1 MRERIVAIGNGMATH
16 RLLERLHEL
25 APDRFAITV
34 LGAEPWANY
43 NRILLSA
50 VLAGDKS
57 ADAIMDS
64 DAAWFAERGVTFRAG
79 CRVTRIERDRRVVID
94 DSGAET
100 PYDRLVL
107 ATGSDPI
114 LLRLPGADLPQV
126 MTFRD
131 LGDIDRLVTATR
143 TARRAVV
150 IGGGLLGLEAAYG
163 LQRRGLDVTVVHL
176 MGHLMER
183 QLDAD
188 AGAYLRHDL
197 ERRGIA
203 FALSADT
210 AAIEG
215 DGHVNAVRL
224 KDGRML
230 PADLV
235 VMAVGIRP
243 NTALARDGGL
253 AVGRGVIVDDTLA
266 SSDPAISAIGECAEH
281 RGLTYGLVAPAWE
294 QAAILAARLAGE
306 SRAAYP
312 GSIVGTN
319 LKVAGVSVF
328 SAGVIEAKA
337 DDEDLLY
344 VDPSGALYRRVIL
357 RDGKVAGAI
366 LVGDASDG
374 GWLFDLMREGRP
386 VGALREAV
394 ALGRDLARA
403 AA

>member
-1 MRERIVAIGNGMATH
+1 MRERLVVVGNGMAAH
-16 RLLERLHEL
+16 RLLECLHER
-25 APDRFAITV
+25 APGRWAITV

-43 NRILLSA
+43 NRILLSS

-57 ADAIMDS
+57 ADAIMES
-64 DAAWFAERGVTFRAG
+64 DAAWFTERDITFRPN
-79 CRVTRIERDRRVVID
+79 CRVTGIDRERRMAID
-94 DSGAET
+94 ATGTET
-100 PYDRLVL
+100 PYDSLVL

-114 LLRLPGADLPQV
+114 LLPLPGADLPEV

-131 LGDIDRLVTATR
+131 LGDVDRLIAATK
-143 TARRAVV
+143 AAHLAVV
-150 IGGGLLGLEAAYG
+150 IGGGLLGLEAASG
-163 LQRRGLDVTVVHL
+163 LQRRGLEVTVVHL

-203 FALSADT
+203 FTMSANT
-210 AAIEG
+210 VAIEG
-215 DGHVNAVRL
+215 DGYVRGVRL
-224 KDGRML
+224 KDGRVL

-243 NTALARDGGL
+243 NTSLARASGL
-253 AVGRGVIVDDTLA
+253 VVGHGVIVDDRLA
-266 SSDPAISAIGECAEH
+266 TSDPAIFALGECAEH
-281 RGLTYGLVAPAWE
+281 RGQTYGLVAPAWE
-294 QAAILAARLAGE
+294 QAAVLAAHLAGE
-306 SRAAYP
+306 PARYL

-328 SAGVIEAKA
+328 SAGIIEAAA

-394 ALGRDLARA
+394 ALGRALARA

>member
-1 MRERIVAIGNGMATH
+1 MRERLVVVGNGMAAH
-16 RLLERLHEL
+16 RLLERLHAQ
-25 APDRFAITV
+25 APPGRRAITV

-43 NRILLSA
+43 NRILLSS

-57 ADAIMDS
+57 AETIMES
-64 DAAWFAERGVTFRAG
+64 DVAWFAERDVTFRPS
-79 CRVTRIERDRRVVID
+79 CRVTRIDRARRVVID
-94 DSGAET
+94 ESGGET

-114 LLRLPGADLPQV
+114 LLPLPGANLPQV

-131 LGDIDRLVTATR
+131 LGDVDRLVAATR
-143 TARRAVV
+143 TARSAVV
-150 IGGGLLGLEAAYG
+150 IGGGLLGLEAASG
-163 LQRRGLDVTVVHL
+163 LQRRGLEVTVVHL

-203 FALSADT
+203 CALSAST

-215 DGHVNAVRL
+215 DGHVSGVRL
-224 KDGRML
+224 QDGRIL

-243 NTALARDGGL
+243 NATLAREAGL
-253 AVGRGVIVDDTLA
+253 AVGRGVIVDDTLVT
-266 SSDPAISAIGECAEH
+266 SDPHIFALGECAEH
-281 RGLTYGLVAPAWE
+281 RGQTYGLVAPAWE
-294 QAAILAARLAGE
+294 QAAVLARHLAGE
-306 SRAAYP
+306 PARYP

-328 SAGVIEAKA
+328 SAGVIAAEA
-337 DDEDLLY
+337 DDEALLF
-344 VDPSGALYRRVIL
+344 VDPSGAVYRRVIL
-357 RDGKVAGAI
+357 RDGKVVGAI
-366 LVGDASDG
+366 LVGDARDG

>member
-57 ADAIMDS
+57 ADAIMES
-64 DAAWFAERGVTFRAG
+64 DAAWFTERGVTFRAG

-94 DSGAET
+94 DHGAET

-131 LGDIDRLVTATR
+131 LGDIDRLMTATR

-215 DGHVNAVRL
+215 GGHVSAVRL
-224 KDGRML
+224 KDGRTL

-344 VDPSGALYRRVIL
+344 VDPSGALYRRIIL
-357 RDGKVAGAI
+357 RDGKIAGAI

>member
-1 MRERIVAIGNGMATH
+1 MRQRLVVVGNGMAAH
-16 RLLERLHEL
+16 RLLERLHAR
-25 APDRFAITV
+25 APDRWSITV
-34 LGAEPWANY
+34 LGAEPRANY

-57 ADAIMDS
+57 AEAIMES
-64 DAAWFAERGVTFRAG
+64 DAAWFAERGVALSAG
-79 CRVTRIERDRRVVID
+79 CRITRINRARRVVID
-94 DSGAET
+94 ECGGET

-107 ATGSDPI
+107 ATGSDPV
-114 LLRLPGADLPQV
+114 LLPLPGANLPEV

-131 LGDIDRLVTATR
+131 LDDVDRLIAATR
-143 TARRAVV
+143 TARSAVV
-150 IGGGLLGLEAAYG
+150 IGGGLLGLEAASG
-163 LQRRGLDVTVVHL
+163 LQRRGLEVTVVHL

-203 FALSADT
+203 FALSAST

-215 DGHVNAVRL
+215 DGHVSGVRL
-224 KDGRML
+224 QDGRVL

-243 NTALARDGGL
+243 NTALALEAGL
-253 AVGRGVIVDDTLA
+253 AVGRGVIVDDTLVT
-266 SSDPAISAIGECAEH
+266 SDPHIFALGECAEH

-294 QAAILAARLAGE
+294 QAAVLAAHLAGE
-306 SRAAYP
+306 PARYP

-328 SAGVIEAKA
+328 SAGIIEAAA
-337 DDEDLLY
+337 DDEDLLC

-357 RDGKVAGAI
+357 RDGRVVGAI
-366 LVGDASDG
+366 LVGDARDG

>member
-1 MRERIVAIGNGMATH
+1 MRERLVVVGNGMAAH
-16 RLLERLHEL
+16 RLLERLHAL
-25 APDRFAITV
+25 APDRWAITV

-50 VLAGDKS
+50 VLAGDKAS
-57 ADAIMDS
+57 AAIMET
-64 DAAWFAERGVTFRAG
+64 DAAWFADRGITFRAG
-79 CRVTRIERDRRVVID
+79 CRATRVERDRRVVID
-94 DSGAET
+94 ESGAET
-100 PYDRLVL
+100 AYDRLVL

-114 LLRLPGADLPQV
+114 LLPLPGADLPEV

-131 LGDIDRLVTATR
+131 LGDVDRLTSATQ

-163 LQRRGLDVTVVHL
+163 LQRRGLEVTVVHL

-197 ERRGIA
+197 EQRGIQ

-215 DGHVNAVRL
+215 DGHVSAVRL
-224 KDGRML
+224 KDGRVL
-230 PADLV
+230 PTDLV

-243 NTALARDGGL
+243 NAVLARDAGL
-253 AVGRGVIVDDTLA
+253 AVGRGVMVDDMLA
-266 SSDPAISAIGECAEH
+266 SSDAAISAMGECAEH

-294 QAAILAARLAGE
+294 QAAILAAQLAGD
-306 SRAAYP
+306 SRATYG
-312 GSIVGTN
+312 GSVVGTN

-328 SAGVIEAKA
+328 SAGIIEAAA

-344 VDPSGALYRRVIL
+344 VDPSGSLYRRVIL
-357 RDGKVAGAI
+357 REGKVAGAI
-366 LVGDASDG
+366 LVGDAHDG

>member
-1 MRERIVAIGNGMATH
+1 MRERLVVVGNGMAAH
-16 RLLERLHEL
+16 RLLERLHALSPERW
-25 APDRFAITV
+25 ATTV

-43 NRILLSA
+43 NRILLSS
-50 VLAGDKS
+50 VLAGDKHT
-57 ADAIMDS
+57 DAIMES
-64 DAAWFAERGVTFRAG
+64 DAAWFAERGIAFRAA
-79 CRVTRIERDRRVVID
+79 CRVTRIDRDRRLVVD
-94 DSGAET
+94 AGGAET

-114 LLRLPGADLPQV
+114 LLPLPGANLPEV

-131 LGDIDRLVTATR
+131 LADIDRLIAATR
-143 TARRAVV
+143 TARHAVV
-150 IGGGLLGLEAAYG
+150 IGGGLLGLEAAFG
-163 LQRRGLDVTVVHL
+163 LRRRGLEVTVVHL

-188 AGAYLRHDL
+188 AAAYLRHEL
-197 ERRGIA
+197 ERLGIA
-203 FALSADT
+203 FALSANT

-215 DGHVNAVRL
+215 DGQVSGVRL
-224 KDGRML
+224 QDGTVL

-243 NTALARDGGL
+243 NTALAREAGL
-253 AVGRGVIVDDTLA
+253 AVGRGVMVDDTLA
-266 SSDPAISAIGECAEH
+266 TSDPAIFALGECAEH

-294 QAAILAARLAGE
+294 QAAILASQLAGE
-306 SRAAYP
+306 AALYP

-328 SAGVIEAKA
+328 SAGIIAA
-337 DDEDLLY
+337 ATDDEDLLY

-357 RDGKVAGAI
+357 RNDRVVGAI
-366 LVGDASDG
+366 LVGDSSDG
-374 GWLFDLMREGRP
+374 GWLFDLMRESRP

>member
-1 MRERIVAIGNGMATH
+1 MRERLVIVGNGMAAH
-16 RLLERLHEL
+16 RLLERLH
-25 APDRFAITV
+25 ARAAGSWAITV

-43 NRILLSA
+43 NRILLSS

-57 ADAIMDS
+57 AEAIMET
-64 DAAWFAERGVTFRAG
+64 DAAWFAGRDIALRSG
-79 CRVTRIERDRRVVID
+79 CRVTRIDRARRIVVD
-94 DSGAET
+94 EAGAET

-114 LLRLPGADLPQV
+114 LLPLPGGKLPEV

-131 LGDIDRLVTATR
+131 LADVDHLVAATK

-150 IGGGLLGLEAAYG
+150 IGGGLLGLEAASG
-163 LQRRGLDVTVVHL
+163 LQRRGLAVTVVHL

-203 FALSADT
+203 FALSANT

-215 DGHVNAVRL
+215 DAHVTGVRL
-224 KDGRML
+224 ADGRIL

-243 NTALARDGGL
+243 NTALAREAGL

-266 SSDPAISAIGECAEH
+266 TSDPAIFALGECAEH

-294 QAAILAARLAGE
+294 QAAVLADHLAGE
-306 SRAAYP
+306 RARYP

-328 SAGVIEAKA
+328 SAGIIEAA
-337 DDEDLLY
+337 AEDEDLLY

-357 RDGKVAGAI
+357 RDGRVAGAI
-366 LVGDASDG
+366 LVGEASDG
-374 GWLFDLMREGRP
+374 GWLFDLIREGRP

>member
-1 MRERIVAIGNGMATH
+1 MRERLVVVGNGMAAH
-16 RLLERLHEL
+16 RLLERLH
-25 APDRFAITV
+25 APAPGRWAVTV

-43 NRILLSA
+43 NRILLSS

-57 ADAIMDS
+57 ADAIIES
-64 DAAWFAERGVTFRAG
+64 DAAWFAERDITFRSN
-79 CRVTRIERDRRVVID
+79 CRVTRIDRDRRVVVD
-94 DSGAET
+94 ETGAET

-114 LLRLPGADLPQV
+114 LLPLPGADLPEV

-131 LGDIDRLVTATR
+131 LADVDRLLAATKTAQ
-143 TARRAVV
+143 RAVV
-150 IGGGLLGLEAAYG
+150 IGGGLLGLEAASG
-163 LQRRGLDVTVVHL
+163 LRRRGLEVTVVHL

-203 FALSADT
+203 FALSANT

-215 DGHVNAVRL
+215 DGHVSGVRL
-224 KDGRML
+224 KDGRVL

-243 NTALARDGGL
+243 NTAVAREAGL

-266 SSDPAISAIGECAEH
+266 TSDPAIFALGECAEH
-281 RGLTYGLVAPAWE
+281 RGQTYGLIAPAWE
-294 QAAILAARLAGE
+294 QAAILASRLAGE
-306 SRAAYP
+306 AARYA

-328 SAGVIEAKA
+328 SAGIIEAVA

-357 RDGKVAGAI
+357 RDGKVVGAI